1 MIIMNLIIVQI
12 IVLLLLLFFKMP
24 LFLLFTIWTHNI
36 LQNLFSVSNFLCLFI
51 SLLISLYPTAVT
63 FKLSTDFR
71 QTFEKE
77 KKKEIK
83 IKSPLLLVPFRV
95 VNCHSLLF
103 CASHFLIL
111 CLNQS
116 FCNVCHPVQC
126 LHLSCFCFIS
136 LILSQLFW
144 LFSWS
149 YRSFSMIC
157 SLSICPVLL
166 PFTLYLNLLLCL
178 LSLFS
183 SLLSVCAGT
192 VC

>member
-95 VNCHSLLF
+95 VVIPSCFVPVISWF
-103 CASHFLIL
+103 CASISLFAMSAIQFSACICLVFVSFL
-111 CLNQS
+111 
-116 FCNVCHPVQC
+116 
-126 LHLSCFCFIS
+126 LSC
-136 LILSQLFW
+136 LSYFG
-144 LFSWS
+144 
-149 YRSFSMIC
+149 C
-157 SLSICPVLL
+157 SLDPTDHSVWFVLYPFALCSSHL
-166 PFTLYLNLLLCL
+166 PFI
-178 LSLFS
+178 
-183 SLLSVCAGT
+183 
-192 VC
+192 